1 MGLDQLVPRAVSW
14 LWPGRLALGKL
25 SILEGDPQRG
35 KSLLAL
41 ELCARLSTG
50 RAWPDDSPSPGPA
63 AALIVNGEDG
73 DADTTVPRLRALGA
87 DLGRCFV
94 LERGDEDAGRPL
106 LLPTRTERLAAA
118 LAQTSARLLVIDPVM
133 AFMDPQINTA
143 SDPAVRR
150 ALAPLAHLAQRHDCA
165 VVLILH
171 LNKAA
176 HRQAL
181 YRGLGSIALVAACR
195 SAWLVAPDPLAPSRS
210 VLAQVKNNLAP
221 TRTSLAFEIGA
232 TGPGGPT
239 IDWLGATDWS
249 ADKLLVAMRR
259 RGRLPVARERAR
271 EFICTALRNGPR
283 TARSLWDEASALGL
297 AQRTLLRAA
306 RKHLGVKIAKRWE
319 DGRTIVYWLLNG
331 QKLPPLVPPDKDDE
345 LDRYLRRMHE
355 CFPEPSP
362 LDES

>member
-1 MGLDQLVPRAVSW
+1 VSW

-50 RAWPDDSPSPGPA
+50 RAWPDNCPGPGPA
-63 AALIVNGEDG
+63 ASLIINGEDG

-94 LERGDEDAGRPL
+94 LERCEEDAGPPL
-106 LLPTRTERLAAA
+106 VLPTQTEVLAAA
-118 LAQTSARLLVIDPVM
+118 LPQTGARLLVIDPVM

-143 SDPAVRR
+143 SDPDIRR
-150 ALAPLAHLAQRHDCA
+150 ALAPLARLAQRHDCA

-171 LNKAA
+171 LNKAT

-195 SAWLVAPDPLAPSRS
+195 SAWLVAPDPHLQARS

-221 TRTSLAFEIGA
+221 TQTSLAFEIGA
-232 TGPGGPT
+232 DGAGGPRM
-239 IDWLGATDWS
+239 DWLGATDWS
-249 ADKLLVAMRR
+249 ADKLLAAMRR
-259 RGRLPVARERAR
+259 RGRVPEARERAR
-271 EFICTALRNGPR
+271 EFVREALRNGPR
-283 TARSLWDEASALGL
+283 TSRSLWEEACALGL
-297 AQRTLLRAA
+297 AQRTLLRTA
-306 RKHLGVKIAKRWE
+306 RRHEGVKIARRWE
-319 DGRTIVYWLLNG
+319 NGRTLVYWLLKG
-331 QKLPPLVPPDKDDE
+331 QELPPLVPPEKEDE
-345 LDRYLRRMHE
+345 LDGYLRQMHE
-355 CFPEPSP
+355 RFPESSP
-362 LDES
+362 LDET